1 LPSGITATAY
11 DPDTGILR
19 LNGHG
24 SHLDYQQAILQVR
37 FSTTDAPNNLKRIEV
52 IVFDGDEWSP
62 EGDAFVRVQTNLT
75 VAAPG
80 LDLDANNSNGGG
92 SDYTATYTAG
102 GPGTPIADVD
112 VTITD
117 ADSTTLESAT
127 ITILNWN
134 QPAGDTLSIA
144 GPLPFGITASPY
156 DPVNLTITL
165 SGTASL
171 ADYQTA
177 LRRVVFSSTN
187 PAPGTGDRGI
197 QVVVNDGGV
206 DSNIATTY
214 MHVAAAANVA
224 PVLNLDADSSTTG
237 GVDYLTTFTG
247 GGPAVAIVDTDV
259 LITDGDD
266 ANIASATI
274 RLTNA
279 AAGDVL
285 VFNGAPPPGIVAS
298 AYDPATGAL
307 TLTGTA
313 PLASYQTA
321 LQQITFN
328 SSGTPATET
337 RVIEIT
343 VNDEAIASNVAHAI
357 IEIDPGN
364 AAAPHIDLD
373 GNDSTAPGTTFRT
386 TFIENGAAVP
396 IADTDTLITDAD
408 SSNLAFATITL
419 TNAQPGDLLS
429 ITGTLPAG
437 IAASAY
443 DPATGILT
451 LTTISGTRT
460 LADYQTALT
469 QIRFSAAGDNPS
481 TDDRVVQI
489 VVNDGANDGDP
500 ATALVTVAAVNDAPT
515 LSVAESATYTEK
527 SAPLVLS
534 PTVTLADIDDTDL
547 SLAFVRIAGS
557 TFVSSTC

>member
-1 LPSGITATAY
+1 
-11 DPDTGILR
+11 
-19 LNGHG
+19 
-24 SHLDYQQAILQVR
+24 
-37 FSTTDAPNNLKRIEV
+37 
-52 IVFDGDEWSP
+52 
-62 EGDAFVRVQTNLT
+62 
-75 VAAPG
+75 
-80 LDLDANNSNGGG
+80 
-92 SDYTATYTAG
+92 
-102 GPGTPIADVD
+102 
-112 VTITD
+112 
-117 ADSTTLESAT
+117 
-127 ITILNWN
+127 
-134 QPAGDTLSIA
+134 
-144 GPLPFGITASPY
+144 
-156 DPVNLTITL
+156 
-165 SGTASL
+165 
-171 ADYQTA
+171 
-177 LRRVVFSSTN
+177 
-187 PAPGTGDRGI
+187 
-197 QVVVNDGGV
+197 
-206 DSNIATTY
+206 
-214 MHVAAAANVA
+214 MA